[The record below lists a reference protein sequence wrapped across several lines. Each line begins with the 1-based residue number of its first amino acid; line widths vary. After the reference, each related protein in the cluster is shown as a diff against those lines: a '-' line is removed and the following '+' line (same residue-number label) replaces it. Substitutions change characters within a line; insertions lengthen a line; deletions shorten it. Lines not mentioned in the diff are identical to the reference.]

1 MANAVSS
8 FPLLRLPEKA
18 LTKTLQCMTAI
29 DRLGVSFCSTRSKQ
43 AVVNLNLKADSVSLV
58 VESFI
63 EITFY
68 FQPNSSLELK
78 ISPENMRSGNL
89 KNASVPHNVN
99 FHYESFKSNDF
110 VEFTDNLLEER
121 DHQHD
126 PDSDFDDDESEGSED
141 EEDEREEENQGNNLM
156 EDTDSDGD
164 EEDLNEQEEYRRV
177 ASPDNTEDEREEEE
191 NNEVMSES
199 DEVDDEE
206 DEDEQESEEESE
218 VADDEDEEVDEAPN
232 HYFPVLR
239 AMDHTPVPLQDF
251 EWNLSVIDVRTLIDH
266 CFEVYHMSQISA
278 FYVWNG
284 CEQLDF
290 EVIRETIKGY
300 NILQFEVRTESYAF
314 ARDMMNLQIPAKR
327 LEINVLCFEN
337 TLSLH
342 KTLIQNHDV
351 ISLNEPLVRNH
362 TLIADD
368 LLLINSAFV
377 EIHDAM
383 ISNKEL
389 NKFMKHWIQGSNRRM
404 KHIILRKIG
413 DAGFNKDTIFKGIS
427 HEEFP
432 EGVVRECKVLTGGAF
447 ATVKIASGF
456 NFFREDHTEAT
467 IRIKNR
473 RGRAA
478 LEFIVWD

>member
-1 MANAVSS
+1 
-8 FPLLRLPEKA
+8 
-18 LTKTLQCMTAI
+18 
-29 DRLGVSFCSTRSKQ
+29 
-43 AVVNLNLKADSVSLV
+43 
-58 VESFI
+58 
-63 EITFY
+63 
-68 FQPNSSLELK
+68 
-78 ISPENMRSGNL
+78 MRSGNL
-89 KNASVPHNVN
+89 RNAGVPHNVH

-110 VEFTDNLLEER
+110 VEFTDNLFDER
-121 DHQHD
+121 EHLHD

-141 EEDEREEENQGNNLM
+141 EEDGREEENQGDNLM
-156 EDTDSDGD
+156 EDTDSDRD

-177 ASPDNTEDEREEEE
+177 ASRE
-191 NNEVMSES
+191 SES
-199 DEVDDEE
+199 DEVDDEDE
-206 DEDEQESEEESE
+206 DDEQESEEESE
-218 VADDEDEEVDEAPN
+218 DADDEDEEVDEAPN
-232 HYFPVLR
+232 HYFQVLR

-290 EVIRETIKGY
+290 EVIRETIRGY

-314 ARDMMNLQIPAKR
+314 ARDMMNLQIPVKR
-327 LEINVLCFEN
+327 LEINALCFEN

-351 ISLNEPLVRNH
+351 ISLNEPVVRNH

-377 EIHDAM
+377 EIYDAI

-389 NKFMKHWIQGSNRRM
+389 NKFMKHWILGSNRRM

-447 ATVKIASGF
+447 VTVKIASGF

-467 IRIKNR
+467 IRMKNR